1 MSTIVLLL
9 CLAAGALR
17 ASGWISGSGHQ
28 TINGCFCNASLPA
41 STLRQTPELQFGAG
55 QLLAI
60 SIPGLVVAGAAAILR
75 VTMIPVPRQAWR
87 TWLLSASAAVSLL
100 LPVASARADAD
111 DALAAAAVAGEI
123 AHAQKMGLLF
133 RDPVSGNQATP
144 PLIPQLEID
153 PDPSG
158 LIATYQPAGPT
169 VASTNPFFQ
178 NLGTNGR
185 TCFTCHEPQDG
196 WGLSAQHA
204 QDRFAADPADPLF
217 RLVDG
222 ATCPS
227 DDVSSFEAMV
237 KAYSLV
243 LSKGLIRIGLPMQ
256 SSMQFQILSVDD
268 PYGCNTSSI
277 TGLTGAQSGTASLYR
292 RPLPSTNLGFL
303 STIMWDG
310 RESSLF
316 SQAVDAALIHAQANA
331 APTAAQQQQIIGF
344 EGCTTAFTP
353 VPCVNT
359 PSGTGLFTAQI
370 FDGAAGYLA
379 ADGASGGPISLA
391 PELGGFFICV
401 NDPFGCDG
409 QIFNPVIFTAYQAW
423 AKLSGGDPVT
433 QARLS
438 IARGEQVFN
447 SVPITITGVAGINDV
462 LGEPSVPG
470 FCGTCHDTP
479 NAGNH
484 SVKAPLDIGITGAGA
499 AAPPALDISGLPVFT
514 VLCIA
519 GPLAGQTFEVTD
531 IGRAMISGNCAD
543 IGKTKGPI
551 LRGLAARAPY
561 FHNGSAATLL
571 DVVNFYDQRFGI
583 GFTEQQKSDL
593 VAFLNSL

>member
-1 MSTIVLLL
+1 MMS
-9 CLAAGALR
+9 GGFRDWR
-17 ASGWISGSGHQ
+17 A
-28 TINGCFCNASLPA
+28 C
-41 STLRQTPELQFGAG
+41 
-55 QLLAI
+55 
-60 SIPGLVVAGAAAILR
+60 
-75 VTMIPVPRQAWR
+75 
-87 TWLLSASAAVSLL
+87 LLSGGSAVALL
-100 LPVASARADAD
+100 LP
-111 DALAAAAVAGEI
+111 AAPAWAGSGDVLGATAVAGEI
-123 AHAQKMGLLF
+123 AHAQKMGQLF

-144 PLIPQLEID
+144 PVIPPLEID
-153 PDPSG
+153 LDPSG
-158 LIATYQPAGPT
+158 MIATYQPAGPT
-169 VASTNPFFQ
+169 FTSTNSFFQ
-178 NLGTNGR
+178 NLGTNRR

-204 QDRFAADPADPLF
+204 QDRFAENPTDPLF

-227 DDVSSFEAMV
+227 DDVSSLEAMR

-256 SSMQFQILSVDD
+256 SSMQFQISSVDD
-268 PYGCNTSSI
+268 PYGCNNNPT
-277 TGLTGAQSGTASLYR
+277 TGLTGAQSGTASFYR

-316 SQAVDAALIHAQANA
+316 SQAADATLIHAQAST
-331 APTAAQQQQIIGF
+331 APTPAQQQQIVDF

-353 VPCVNT
+353 VPCANT
-359 PSGTGLFTAQI
+359 PSGAGLFTAQI
-370 FDGAAGYLA
+370 VDQSAAYLA

-391 PELGGFFICV
+391 QELDNFFICV

-409 QIFNPVIFTAYQAW
+409 QSFSPVIFTAYEAW
-423 AKLSGGDPVT
+423 AGLTGRDPVT
-433 QARLS
+433 GARLA
-438 IARGEQVFN
+438 IARGEEVFN
-447 SVPITITGVAGINDV
+447 SVPIKITGVAGINDV
-462 LGEPSVPG
+462 LNEPSVQG

-479 NAGNH
+479 NAGDH
-484 SVKAPLDIGITGAGA
+484 SVKAPLNIGVADAGPL
-499 AAPPALDISGLPVFT
+499 APPVLDISGLPVFT

-519 GPLAGQTFEVTD
+519 GPLAGETFQVTD
-531 IGRAMISGNCAD
+531 VGRAMISGNCAD

-583 GFTEQQKSDL
+583 GFTSQQKSDL